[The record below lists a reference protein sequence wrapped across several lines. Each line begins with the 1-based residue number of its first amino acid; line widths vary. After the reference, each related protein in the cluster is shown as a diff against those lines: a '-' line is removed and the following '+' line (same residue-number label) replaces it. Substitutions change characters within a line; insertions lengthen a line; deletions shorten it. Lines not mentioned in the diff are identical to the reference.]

1 MAIQPMALA
10 VANPEINAV
19 QAMSEGVNARQQ
31 MESNNLTLAKQSL
44 NNIGSMA
51 FGVMGGKIDGQAD
64 PQMWEQS
71 LDMLAGSGMNVDQ
84 FRGRPDL
91 APIVARASVD
101 TLGQLNLAQNERE
114 LEQRLQQFAFT
125 VSEAAKGP
133 KPTANMQDFAF
144 SQQNPGFA
152 EFMGKGPDGKPPT
165 IVETFDPETG
175 QPIKGY
181 MDGTTFVPVGGTKA
195 PTGPLVQ
202 VNTGEGGDGALD
214 KKLSEAEGTQWAD
227 YKTAG
232 TVSASNAQDFE
243 ILGELLQLAPQGPIT
258 GRLAEIFP
266 GFSAAGDAVNAIVK
280 RIAPTMRAPGS
291 GSTSDIEYDGM
302 LRSLPALS
310 GTPEGNRM
318 VLSIMQAKSQ
328 INMERARLITAYQNG
343 DENPDTGKPV
353 SVGETRRKLNE
364 LDAKSI
370 MTPEM
375 KRSLVG
381 LGSDGEVG
389 TPPPSI
395 GAVVDGYKFNGGDP
409 SSPTSWTKVE

>member
-44 NNIGSMA
+44 QNIGSMA

-144 SQQNPGFA
+144 SQENPGFA

-165 IVETFDPETG
+165 IVETFDPDTG

-181 MDGTTFVPVGGTKA
+181 MDGTTFVPVGGAKA
-195 PTGPLVQ
+195 PAGPLVQ
-202 VNTGEGGDGALD
+202 VNTGDGQDGALN
-214 KKLSEAEGTQWAD
+214 KKLSEKEGESWAG
-227 YKTAG
+227 YKDAG
-232 TVSASNAQDFE
+232 AVSASNAQDFG
-243 ILGELLQLAPQGPIT
+243 ILGELLTVAPQGPIQ
-258 GRLAEIFP
+258 GRLADTFK
-266 GFSAAGDAVNAIVK
+266 GFSSAGDAVNSIVK
-280 RIAPTMRAPGS
+280 RIAPTLRAVGS
-291 GSTSDIEYDGM
+291 GSTSDIEYQGM
-302 LRSLPALS
+302 LDSLPSLS
-310 GTPEGNRM
+310 GSPEGNQM
-318 VLSIMQAKSQ
+318 ILSIMKAKAQ
-328 INMERARLITAYQNG
+328 VNMQRAEIVTKYQNG
-343 DENPDTGKPV
+343 ELEIGDA
-353 SVGETRRKLNE
+353 RRAMNE
-364 LDAKSI
+364 LNQTSI

-375 KRSLVG
+375 RKALLGVG
-381 LGSDGEVG
+381 ATDNVAPVQDS
-389 TPPPSI
+389 TPPEVQSLLDKY
-395 GAVVDGYKFNGGDP
+395 GV
-409 SSPTSWTKVE
+409 